1 MNIFKT
7 LIFIIILQFTLY
19 GRERIVTLSPSL
31 NEIVFA
37 LGSGDEIVAN
47 TLHSDYPE
55 KSKDIPK
62 VGGYA
67 SISLEKILLSK
78 PTLVFA
84 QNYDEELLSNLKKLN
99 LNFHSFK
106 TDNLASIKTTINK
119 IGKILNKEDKAS
131 KIILDIDS
139 AMDSLKDIVKNKT
152 FMIVIS
158 PRLDLNKTIY
168 ISGNNL
174 YFNDIINYSGNSNAY
189 KSKSMAQPVVNM
201 EKIINMNPD
210 VVVLL
215 APFMHKQKLTK
226 EQLKSSWYSLPI
238 NASKSK
244 NIYVID
250 KDYAGIP
257 SNRVVNFINDFK
269 KILENVK
276 NR

>member
-1 MNIFKT
+1 MKRYFLI
-7 LIFIIILQFTLY
+7 LIFTVNLFA
-19 GRERIVTLSPSL
+19 GERIVTLSPSL

-37 LGSGDEIVAN
+37 LGSGKDIVAN
-47 TLHSDYPE
+47 TLHSDYPKE
-55 KSKDIPK
+55 SESIPK

-84 QNYDEELLSNLKKLN
+84 QNYDEELLLNLKKLS
-99 LNFHSFK
+99 LNYYSFK
-106 TDNLASIKTTINK
+106 TDNLDSIKTTIKK
-119 IGKILNKEDKAS
+119 IGKILHKENKAS
-131 KIILDIDS
+131 KIIKEIDS
-139 AMDSLKDIVKNKT
+139 SLEALKNIVKDKT

-158 PRLDLNKTIY
+158 PKLDLDRTIY

-174 YFNDIINYSGNSNAY
+174 YFNDIIKYSGNSNAY
-189 KSKSMAQPVVNM
+189 KSKSDAQPVVNM

-226 EQLKSSWYSLPI
+226 EQLKANWNKLPI
-238 NASKSK
+238 TAGK
-244 NIYVID
+244 NKDIYVID

-269 KILENVK
+269 KILEDVK
-276 NR
+276 NK

>member
-1 MNIFKT
+1 MKKYLFI
-7 LIFIIILQFTLY
+7 LIFTLNLFA
-19 GRERIVTLSPSL
+19 GERIVTLSPSL